1 MRNDELMDGIKTE
14 SQRFRMKSQCLES
27 HWFQESRMNKECFV
41 LITVPTSAAG
51 GRIED

>member
-1 MRNDELMDGIKTE
+1 MKNDGLIDGVTME
-14 SQRFRMKSQCLES
+14 SQCLES
-27 HWFQESRMNKECFV
+27 HWFQESCMNKQCFV